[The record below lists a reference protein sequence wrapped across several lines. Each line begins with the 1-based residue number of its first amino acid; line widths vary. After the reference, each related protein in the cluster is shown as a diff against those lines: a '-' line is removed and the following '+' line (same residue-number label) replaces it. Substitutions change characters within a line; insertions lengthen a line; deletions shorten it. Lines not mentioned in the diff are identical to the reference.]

1 MGGMDGFGIA
11 STITSAMAPY
21 QSHRDAMIRQHDA
34 QGFDMQ
40 MFSNRY
46 RMQVEDLKNAGLN
59 PMLAYTQ
66 GPGSAPASPIGQ
78 GANFDT
84 DPVGKGVAT
93 TVQRKIA
100 SAQEANINADSAKK
114 IQEAATGS
122 AQEKLYD
129 AQRLVQGGMLPL
141 LAAQTSNFA
150 ASADQARSTIEKI
163 RAEIPQVQAHAE
175 MLKSQSEK
183 NRSDIKLNQNLIET
197 NAYLTNL
204 RMMEAELTM
213 QRASKIKQEMAIDQP
228 KAYAAGL
235 SSARGGAIAENIGKI
250 GKSAMSFLSPFNTGN

>member
-1 MGGMDGFGIA
+1 MSFEGVG
-11 STITSAMAPY
+11 SLVTSAMAPY
-21 QSHRDAMIRQHDA
+21 QQHRDAMIRQHDA
-34 QGFDMQ
+34 QGFDYQ
-40 MFSNRY
+40 MYSNRY

-59 PMLAYTQ
+59 PMLAYMQ

-84 DPVGKGVAT
+84 DPFGKK
-93 TVQRKIA
+93 VQADAQKKIA
-100 SAQEANINADSAKK
+100 SAQEANLNANTVKSL
-114 IQEAATGS
+114 QEASTTE
-122 AQEKLYD
+122 AQGKLFD

-141 LAAQTSNFA
+141 LASQTSNFN
-150 ASADQARSTIEKI
+150 ASADQARATIDKI
-163 RAEIPQVQAHAE
+163 RQEITEVQAHVSV
-175 MLKSQSEK
+175 LRSQVEK
-183 NRSDIKLNQNLIET
+183 NKSDISLNKNLMET

-235 SSARGGAIAENIGKI
+235 STARSGAIAENIGKI
-250 GKSAMSFLSPFNTGN
+250 GKAAMSFLSPFNTGQ